1 MLQKRIKI
9 HGAAHITGGGLTDN
23 IPRILPDNYFARID
37 LSSWR
42 FPKIFSLIQEKAK
55 LSTHD
60 MLKTFNCGLGMV
72 LIIDRND
79 IKELNTI
86 ATKLKYKPKLIGYI
100 DNRKSKESILYE
112 KN

>member
-1 MLQKRIKI
+1 MYKRQ
-9 HGAAHITGGGLTDN
+9 TN
-23 IPRILPDNYFARID
+23 
-37 LSSWR
+37 
-42 FPKIFSLIQEKAK
+42 
-55 LSTHD
+55 D

-79 IKELNTI
+79 IKKLDVI
-86 ATKLKYKPKLIGYI
+86 ATKLKYKPRLIGYI